1 MKTLYKMLS
10 WLKLGLGGA
19 LTLVTG
25 PAVVSILDLS
35 SVED

>member
-1 MKTLYKMLS
+1 MDAMQKALS
-10 WLKLGLGGA
+10 WLKLGMGGL